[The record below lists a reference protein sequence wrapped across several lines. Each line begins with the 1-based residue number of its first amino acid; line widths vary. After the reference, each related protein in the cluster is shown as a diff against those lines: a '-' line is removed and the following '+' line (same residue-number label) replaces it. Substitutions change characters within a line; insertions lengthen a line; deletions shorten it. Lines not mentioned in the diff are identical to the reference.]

1 LRNTFVKR
9 SNRLVILVGVLLAVL
24 AFVGIVIFLG
34 QEAPPPTALEP
45 ETVTVVVAAQ
55 DIEIG
60 EPVTPDMA
68 DTIEVEPDAVA
79 QDALRDPSQL
89 TGRPS
94 LYAIRQGTQITQDA
108 FGVVGVVNLPD
119 QLQPGEKAI
128 AFQVERVTGLDF
140 LIQPGDTIDIV
151 VAQQIT
157 VLQPTADAAQPGEE
171 DEAAPQRFETV
182 AGLEDVRTV
191 KTVLQGKRVLYVSDT
206 RVRAPAEPAPDEE
219 EEQQQQ
225 PDAPIENVIIVF
237 AGTDQDAE
245 VIKFAQSNLGEL
257 GSLTAVLRHAD
268 DDADEETTGITIDI
282 LVEQYGVPVPGIV
295 NFEQL
300 ETP

>member
-1 LRNTFVKR
+1 VKR

-68 DTIEVEPDAVA
+68 DTIEVERDAVA
-79 QDALRDPSQL
+79 PDAFRDPSQL

-94 LYAIRQGTQITQDA
+94 LYPIRQGTQITQDA
-108 FGVVGVVNLPD
+108 FGVVGVVDVPA

-140 LIQPGDTIDIV
+140 LIRPGDTIDIV

-157 VLQPTADAAQPGEE
+157 VLQPTADAAQPDEE
-171 DEAAPQRFETV
+171 DEVGPQRFETV

-191 KTVLQGKRVLYVSDT
+191 KTVLQAKRVLYVSDT
-206 RVRAPAEPAPDEE
+206 RIRPPDEPAPEE

-225 PDAPIENVIIVF
+225 QQPEAPIENVIIVF

-268 DDADEETTGITIDI
+268 DDAEEETTGITIDI

-300 ETP
+300 EPPSP